1 MNFFLP
7 HFFCPGELTEV
18 KCPGQISFVAASHG
32 AYSSADARAECNKLK
47 LSLPSHMSDCL
58 KYAITIL
65 PTNPLL
71 TYKSVWGTP
80 LFNVE
85 GDEVHRYWRLEEAD
99 ATLSQ
104 QTIVHDDAVA
114 TDVICQ
120 LSVE

>member
-1 MNFFLP
+1 
-7 HFFCPGELTEV
+7 
-18 KCPGQISFVAASHG
+18 
-32 AYSSADARAECNKLK
+32 
-47 LSLPSHMSDCL
+47 MSDCL

-85 GDEVHRYWRLEEAD
+85 GDEVYRYWRLEEAD